1 MDEYPLAINHQW
13 LNVVD
18 EKEDIRL
25 SLIRSLAIGGEILSG
40 PGVSLKDQAERI
52 RVVIIK
58 GGLHDK
64 YFEHAATMTYGQA
77 YELVFGGKLER
88 RSKPRD

>member
-1 MDEYPLAINHQW
+1 VIEN
-13 LNVVD
+13 
-18 EKEDIRL
+18 EKEEIRL

-52 RVVIIK
+52 RIVIIK

-64 YFEHAATMTYGQA
+64 YYEHAATMTYGQA
-77 YELVFGGKLER
+77 YEIVFGGKLER
-88 RSKPRD
+88 RVKPRD

>member
-1 MDEYPLAINHQW
+1 VIER
-13 LNVVD
+13 
-18 EKEDIRL
+18 EEIRL
-25 SLIRSLAIGGEILSG
+25 SLVRSLAIGGEILSG

-52 RVVIIK
+52 RIVIIK

-77 YELVFGGKLER
+77 FEIAFGGKLER
-88 RSKPRD
+88 RSKPRDLT